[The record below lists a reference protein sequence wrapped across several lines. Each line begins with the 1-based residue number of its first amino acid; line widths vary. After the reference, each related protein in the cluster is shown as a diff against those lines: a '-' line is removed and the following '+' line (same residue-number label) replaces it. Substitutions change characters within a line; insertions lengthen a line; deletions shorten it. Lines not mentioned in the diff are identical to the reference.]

1 VRRKTF
7 ERIFALAWE
16 IIAAEGEK
24 NTHSTFVKKYPSPS
38 EHLKH
43 GHTLSTHTFNMFAK
57 PLEVIFHVFS
67 ARLGP

>member
-1 VRRKTF
+1 V
-7 ERIFALAWE
+7 A
-16 IIAAEGEK
+16 
-24 NTHSTFVKKYPSPS
+24 FVKKYPSPS

-67 ARLGP
+67 ARLGLGGVATLAV